1 MISPKGFMNVV
12 VVVVEDDSYGVFR
25 GFLSDFSMFLNL
37 FYVKI
42 TGLKSRCC

>member
-1 MISPKGFMNVV
+1 MISPKGFMNA

-37 FYVKI
+37 FYFM
-42 TGLKSRCC
+42 LR